1 VARETAGAGGFD
13 EDHPGASGEDSE
25 SSGGVPDLIRRFAA
39 LGLSGFFTTET
50 ALRKA
55 LGDTVPQDWV
65 DFAAGQGE
73 RTRQELME
81 RMSSELGRMMQ
92 NVDLGDLLEQLLE
105 GRTISINARVR
116 LEPKSEDPAGEQES
130 SRLDIQLETD

>member
-1 VARETAGAGGFD
+1 
-13 EDHPGASGEDSE
+13 
-25 SSGGVPDLIRRFAA
+25 
-39 LGLSGFFTTET
+39 
-50 ALRKA
+50 
-55 LGDTVPQDWV
+55 
-65 DFAAGQGE
+65 
-73 RTRQELME
+73 
-81 RMSSELGRMMQ
+81 MMQ